1 VQRYPVRTSHRG
13 NLDLA
18 NLVRSMESLF
28 EGVASDGKTVSAH
41 FGAIASIKVWS
52 EGRELAVDVRTDPK
66 VAVDVAQATVQRYNR
81 FLEETTGYSAK
92 ERARRL
98 RKSATGPAP
107 GA

>member
-1 VQRYPVRTSHRG
+1 MQRYPVRTSHRG
-13 NLDLA
+13 NLDLTS
-18 NLVRSMESLF
+18 LTRCMESLF
-28 EGVASDGKTVSAH
+28 EGVSSDGKTITGH

-66 VAVDVAQATVQRYNR
+66 VAVEVAQATVQRYNR

-98 RKSATGPAP
+98 RKSATGAAP

>member
-13 NLDLA
+13 NLDLP
-18 NLVRSMESLF
+18 NLTRCMESLF
-28 EGVASDGKTVSAH
+28 EDVSSDGKTVSAH
-41 FGAIASIKVWS
+41 FGAIESIRAWS

-66 VAVDVAQATVQRYNR
+66 VAVEIAQATVQRYNR
-81 FLEETTGYSAK
+81 FLEETTGYTAK

-98 RKSATGPAP
+98 RKSATGTAP